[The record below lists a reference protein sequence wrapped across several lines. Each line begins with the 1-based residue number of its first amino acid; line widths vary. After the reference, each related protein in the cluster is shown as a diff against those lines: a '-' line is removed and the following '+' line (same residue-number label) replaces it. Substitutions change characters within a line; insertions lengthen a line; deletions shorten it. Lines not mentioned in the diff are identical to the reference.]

1 MKNKLAFSD
10 FIFAPDP
17 SKQMTGITGE
27 YFVCGELGKIDI
39 LALLT
44 PKNNPLF
51 DIIATNKT
59 GDKYLIISVK
69 TMGIEN
75 NEGWILNREFTKK
88 QNNNNFYVVL
98 VNLKIREPNEYY
110 IYQFDDLVERI
121 NTKLQKLKNRK
132 SKGKASW
139 ITFNLI
145 DFNSDDHKRKNNWTL
160 IQHHLQ

>member
-1 MKNKLAFSD
+1 MNFSD
-10 FIFAPDP
+10 LIIAPDP
-17 SKQMTGITGE
+17 SKHMVGITGE

-59 GDKYLIISVK
+59 GDKHLIISVK

-75 NEGWILNREFTKK
+75 NSGWVLGKEFTRKRS
-88 QNNNNFYVVL
+88 NNNFFVVL
-98 VNLKIREPNEYY
+98 VNLKIRGSNEYY
-110 IYQFDDLVERI
+110 VYLFDDLVERI
-121 NTKLQKLKNRK
+121 CDRIRRLKNRN
-132 SKGKASW
+132 SKDKGNW
-139 ITFNLI
+139 LTFNLI
-145 DFNSDDHKRKNNWTL
+145 DFDSNDHNRKNNWTL